1 MDEQINELLTFND
14 IKNIKRE
21 SLIKNL
27 QSPRKSNEETKLI
40 PKSAKNNK
48 ILSFKE
54 KYDEQLLLSEKRAR
68 REKYLLD
75 LKKKKSI
82 KFRAIFKKSN

>member
-1 MDEQINELLTFND
+1 MDEQINELLTFNE

-75 LKKKKSI
+75 LKKKI
-82 KFRAIFKKSN
+82 D